1 MARFASFTL
10 LALQWLLLLGPV
22 QGDAVKDLQD
32 KGRPAIDAAIAK
44 SKTCTK
50 EKLQVRREWYVSGP
64 HRRHIRETNTHP
76 QGRHLGRGQEGLH

>member
-64 HRRHIRETNTHP
+64 PGDTAED
-76 QGRHLGRGQEGLH
+76 